1 MAKLGSLAVLAVAMA
16 LGACATSQ
24 TDLAVESAQSG
35 SRPWKAQVAEAVF
48 YPENTED
55 CGPAVLAMALTASG
69 KRVAPDDLVGQV
81 MRPGQDG
88 KLTVDLI
95 SATRRNGRL
104 AYPIT
109 DIESLLAE
117 IDRGRPVV
125 VLRNTGLSMAPQWR
139 FALAVGYDLSSKTI
153 TLHTGSTPNFALRL
167 STFES
172 DWRASEHWGLV
183 VLTPGKLPASPDR
196 TAYLRAALG
205 LERAGQPAAARIAY
219 EAALT
224 AWPEDLTTLMGLGNV
239 SYKLGKRG
247 DAARFFTEAV
257 RAHPQSGD
265 AHNNLAQLLLEQGRL
280 SQATEAVNRAISL
293 GGPNLAIYRATR
305 AAIRAAERNTQEAM
319 VRVRTEAVSLAE

>member
-1 MAKLGSLAVLAVAMA
+1 MAKLRSLAFLAVAAA

-24 TDLAVESAQSG
+24 TDLAVHSAEAG
-35 SRPWKAQVAEAVF
+35 ARPWKAQVAEAAF
-48 YPENTED
+48 YPQNTDE

-69 KRVAPDDLVGQV
+69 RRVAPDDLVSQV
-81 MRPGQDG
+81 MRPGRDG
-88 KLTVDLI
+88 KLMVDLI

-117 IDRGRPVV
+117 LDRGRPVV

-139 FALAVGYDLSSKTI
+139 FALAIGYDLSNKTI
-153 TLHTGSTPNFALRL
+153 NLHTGSTPNGAVRL

-172 DWRASEHWGLV
+172 DWKASDYWGVV
-183 VLTPGKLPASPDR
+183 VLAPGKLPASPDR
-196 TAYLRAALG
+196 TTYLRAAVG

-239 SYKLGKRG
+239 SYKLGNRG

-280 SQATEAVNRAISL
+280 LQATEAVNRAISL

-319 VRVRTEAVSLAE
+319 LRVRSESVSLPE